1 MRRSHLLHLL
11 WIPLAI
17 AVGLGALYG
26 LAYTPRGLAIIA
38 AKLNGRLGA
47 VTLVIQGA
55 SGTLARG
62 FHVDHLVIDHRRAH
76 IELDDVSGHVSV
88 LPLAWQT
95 IRVPQ
100 LRAGHMLIHALH
112 VPPDPNPQAPH
123 FLPPLMR
130 VLANRVVVDSWHLI
144 ATNGT
149 EYDSSALNL
158 SAIIYPESIR
168 LYTAS
173 LDYRAVHL
181 RASGELRA
189 ALSLGM
195 TGDLHADAAPEGQ
208 PTWTVNGRFDGSLA
222 HLGVDL
228 RISEPFAAEFHGAA
242 DDLTNRW
249 HWQGHAQLRRLD
261 LTVWHLSNNLGLIS
275 GPLEVSGDRDGFRA
289 QGPLTPQALKAGA
302 LQTEFEGSFTAPT
315 LAVTLFHLR
324 HVASGAEA
332 QAAGTISWQPAGPVL
347 DLAGEWTHL
356 RWPLAA
362 TDARTLSDHGH
373 YHLKG
378 VHSYDIEADGEL
390 HVGSLPTISVARLHG
405 QLSADGLHADA
416 AELTVAG
423 ARAQLSGQMHWGAS
437 QNWQLQARV
446 QELDV
451 ATLRPGVAGH
461 INFSLS
467 AAGNR
472 LDPQGDLE
480 ARLGDLS
487 GSVRGQPAE
496 GHGDI
501 AHHGGEWLFRD
512 VHVGLGA
519 THIAL
524 DGRIGGIIS
533 PAPAATTASV
543 TPAAATA
550 TSATAVNLNFT
561 VDAEDLALL
570 HPGAHGKLEA
580 HGSLRGDRTDLTLL
594 TTAKLSA
601 VQWEGMGL
609 DSLEAIITFDP
620 HGTGRNDARID
631 LAGLTFGGR
640 RLESLKLRTEGTTA
654 RHTLTFDARAEGWD
668 MAVRGA
674 GRYASG
680 QWLEQIEHA
689 QITDGRKLQLEL
701 DAPAPLEVALDRL
714 HFESICMHDEPARL
728 CASASFDPLLR
739 KLSIHASNMPM
750 RALTAGLTVAT
761 DYEGTLGVQIE
772 ATDSAETPW
781 RGTLNAQLAQ
791 AAIRRHFASGRI
803 ETLNLGDGLVRA
815 ELTEH
820 DLSAGLGLDAG
831 NAGLI
836 EGHLTA
842 HGNDAA
848 WRAWPLTGDL
858 SIETDAVGFLEAYV
872 SQIDRASGRLKAN
885 LALSGS
891 VDAPVIGGELDVTGA
906 QLDAY
911 QIALSLRDLN
921 FHARLT
927 GTTLDL
933 EGAAN
938 CGPDGHATVKGS
950 MRWQQGLPWG
960 NLSIKGTDLRVI
972 NIPEA
977 RVDASP
983 DVALDLQGQRIDV
996 KGSVGLPYA
1005 RIEPANLTNAVLPSS
1020 DELIVGESAP
1030 AHTTVFKVY
1039 SDITLQLGERVTV
1052 NTAGLS
1058 GRLSGSIRVAT
1069 DDTGISRGSGELK
1082 VEEGKYLAYGRNL
1095 DVQRGRLL
1103 FSNGLMG
1110 DPGLDLRAVKKFPDI
1125 TAGVNVRGTLRQP
1138 RMTFFSDPE
1147 VAQSQIVSLL
1157 LAGGSLESVQNTST
1171 TTDPT
1176 ARSSASRADLM
1187 QGGAILAQQIGGR
1200 YDIEA
1205 GVEQDLDN
1213 ETSLVLGRYLSP
1225 RLYVSYGVGLAEAI
1239 NTLKMRYTIGDHWTV
1254 KTEAGTQRSAD
1265 LVYTIER

>member
-1 MRRSHLLHLL
+1 MRLRHLLHLL
-11 WIPLAI
+11 WIPLVL
-17 AVGLGALYG
+17 AVALGALYG
-26 LAYTPRGLAIIA
+26 LSYTPRGLAIIA
-38 AKLNGRLGA
+38 QKLNGRLGA
-47 VTLVIQGA
+47 VTIGIQGA

-95 IRVPQ
+95 IRVPE
-100 LRAGHMLIHALH
+100 LHAEHMLLHALH
-112 VPPDPNPQAPH
+112 VPPDPHPQPPH

-130 VLANRVVVDSWHLI
+130 VLANRLSVNRWHLI

-149 EYDSSALNL
+149 EYDSSALTM
-158 SAIIYPESIR
+158 SGVIYPETIR
-168 LYTAS
+168 IYAAS

-181 RASGELRA
+181 RTSGELRA
-189 ALSLGM
+189 ALSLAL
-195 TGDLHADAAPEGQ
+195 TGDLHADAAPQGQ
-208 PTWTVNGRFDGSLA
+208 PAWTVNGRFDGSLA
-222 HLGVDL
+222 HLGLDL

-249 HWQGHAQLRRLD
+249 HWQGHCALRRLD
-261 LTVWHLSNNLGLIS
+261 LTAWHMGNSLGLIS

-289 QGPLTPQALKAGA
+289 QGQLTPQAWKAGA
-302 LQTEFEGSFTAPT
+302 LQTEFEGSFAAPT
-315 LAVTLFHLR
+315 LAVSLFHLR
-324 HVASGAEA
+324 HPASGANA
-332 QAAGTISWQPAGPVL
+332 QATGTITWTPDGPVL
-347 DLAGEWTHL
+347 DLTGDWNHL

-362 TDARTLSDHGH
+362 ADAHARSEQGH
-373 YHLKG
+373 YHLRG
-378 VHSYDIEADGEL
+378 AHLYDLEADGEL
-390 HVGSLPTISVARLHG
+390 HVGSLPTISVAHLRG
-405 QLSADGLHADA
+405 QLSADGLRADA
-416 AELTVAG
+416 ADIQTIG
-423 ARAQLSGQMHWGAS
+423 ARAQLSGQLHWGAS
-437 QNWQLQARV
+437 QNWQVQARV
-446 QELDV
+446 QELDI
-451 ATLRPGVAGH
+451 AALRPGVAGH
-461 INFSLS
+461 VNFSLT
-467 AAGNR
+467 AAGDR
-472 LDPQGDLE
+472 LDPQGDLV
-480 ARLGDLS
+480 ARFADLS
-487 GSVRGQPAE
+487 GSVRGQGAE
-496 GHGDI
+496 GHGEI
-501 AHHGGEWLFRD
+501 THHGGEWQYRD
-512 VHVGLGA
+512 VRVGLGA
-519 THIAL
+519 AHLGL
-524 DGRIGGIIS
+524 DGGIADAGN
-533 PAPAATTASV
+533 APGATH
-543 TPAAATA
+543 
-550 TSATAVNLNFT
+550 LNFSI
-561 VDAEDLALL
+561 DAEDLALL
-570 HPGAHGKLEA
+570 HAGAHGRLQA

-601 VQWEGMGL
+601 VQWEGVGL

-654 RHTLTFDARAEGWD
+654 RHTVALDARAEGLD
-668 MAVRGA
+668 MTLRGA
-674 GRYASG
+674 GRYAAG
-680 QWLEQIEHA
+680 QWLEQVEHA
-689 QITDGRKLQLEL
+689 QVSDGHKLQLEL
-701 DAPAPLEVALDRL
+701 DAPVTFEVALDRL
-714 HFESICMHDEPARL
+714 HVDSICMHDEPARL
-728 CASASFDPLLR
+728 CASASFDSAQR
-739 KLSIHASNMPM
+739 KVSVRAFNMPM

-772 ATDSAETPW
+772 ATDSADAPW
-781 RGTLNAQLAQ
+781 RGTLNAELAQ
-791 AAIRRHFASGRI
+791 AAIRRHFANGRT
-803 ETLNLGDGLVRA
+803 ETLSLGDGLVRA

-831 NAGLI
+831 SAGLI

-842 HGNDAA
+842 HGNDIS
-848 WRAWPLTGDL
+848 WRSWPLTGDL
-858 SIETDAVGFLEAYV
+858 SIETEAVGFLEAYI
-872 SQIDRASGRLKAN
+872 SQIDRASGRLKAK

-891 VDAPVIGGELDVTGA
+891 VDAPELGGELDVTGA

-921 FHARLT
+921 FHARLA
-927 GTTLDL
+927 GNTLDL
-933 EGAAN
+933 EGGAN
-938 CGPDGHATVKGS
+938 CGPDGHAQVKGS
-950 MRWQQGLPWG
+950 MRWHQGLPWG
-960 NLSIKGTDLRVI
+960 DLSIKGTDLRVI

-983 DVALDLQGQRIDV
+983 DVALRLQGQRIDV
-996 KGSVGLPYA
+996 KGQVALPYA
-1005 RIEPANLTNAVLPSS
+1005 RIEPANLANAVLPSS
-1020 DELIVGESAP
+1020 DEVIVDQSAP
-1030 AHTTVFKVY
+1030 AHPTVFKVY

-1082 VEEGKYLAYGRNL
+1082 VEEGKYLAYGRKL

-1147 VAQSQIVSLL
+1147 VSQSQIVSLL
-1157 LAGGSLESVQNTST
+1157 LAGGSLESMQNTST
-1171 TTDPT
+1171 TTDPAGT
-1176 ARSSASRADLM
+1176 RSSASRADLM

-1200 YDIEA
+1200 YDFEA

-1239 NTLKMRYTIGDHWTV
+1239 NTLKMRYTIGDRWTV

>member
-1 MRRSHLLHLL
+1 M
-11 WIPLAI
+11 
-17 AVGLGALYG
+17 
-26 LAYTPRGLAIIA
+26 
-38 AKLNGRLGA
+38 
-47 VTLVIQGA
+47 
-55 SGTLARG
+55 
-62 FHVDHLVIDHRRAH
+62 
-76 IELDDVSGHVSV
+76 
-88 LPLAWQT
+88 
-95 IRVPQ
+95 
-100 LRAGHMLIHALH
+100 
-112 VPPDPNPQAPH
+112 
-123 FLPPLMR
+123 
-130 VLANRVVVDSWHLI
+130 
-144 ATNGT
+144 
-149 EYDSSALNL
+149 
-158 SAIIYPESIR
+158 
-168 LYTAS
+168 
-173 LDYRAVHL
+173 HL
-181 RASGELRA
+181 RTSGELRA
-189 ALSLGM
+189 ALSLQL

-208 PTWTVNGRFDGSLA
+208 PAWTVNGRFDGSLA
-222 HLGVDL
+222 HLGLDL

-249 HWQGHAQLRRLD
+249 HWQGHAELRRLD
-261 LTVWHLSNNLGLIS
+261 LTVWHMSGNLGLIS
-275 GPLEVSGDRDGFRA
+275 GPLEVSGDRDGFQA
-289 QGPLTPQALKAGA
+289 QGQLTPQALKAGP
-302 LQTEFEGSFTAPT
+302 LQTGFEGSFAAPI
-315 LAVTLFHLR
+315 LAVKLFQLH
-324 HVASGAEA
+324 HAISGASA
-332 QAAGTISWQPAGPVL
+332 QATGTISWVSDGPVL
-347 DLAGEWTHL
+347 DLSGEWTHF

-362 TDARTLSDHGH
+362 ADARARSDDGH
-373 YHLKG
+373 FHLKG
-378 VHSYDIEADGEL
+378 AHTYDIEADGDL
-390 HVGSLPTISVARLHG
+390 HVGSLPTISIARLHG
-405 QLSADGLHADA
+405 QLSADGLRTDA
-416 AELTVAG
+416 ADVAVSG

-437 QNWQLQARV
+437 QNWQVKARV
-446 QELDV
+446 QELDID
-451 ATLRPGVAGH
+451 TLRPGIAGH
-461 INFSLS
+461 INFALS
-467 AAGNR
+467 AAGDR
-472 LDPQGDLE
+472 LDPQGDME
-480 ARLGDLS
+480 ARFTELG
-487 GSVRGQPAE
+487 GGVRGQGAE
-496 GHGDI
+496 GHGEI
-501 AHHGGEWLFRD
+501 AHHAGEWLFRD
-512 VHVGLGA
+512 VHIGLGA
-519 THIAL
+519 AHLGL
-524 DGRIGGIIS
+524 DGRIGG
-533 PAPAATTASV
+533 AGNAA
-543 TPAAATA
+543 
-550 TSATAVNLNFT
+550 SAMNLNFT
-561 VDAEDLALL
+561 IEAQDLALL
-570 HPGAHGKLEA
+570 HAGAHGKLEA

-601 VQWEGMGL
+601 VQWEGVGL

-631 LAGLTFGGR
+631 VAGLTLGGR

-654 RHTLTFDARAEGWD
+654 RHALTLDARAEGMD
-668 MAVRGA
+668 MSMRGA

-689 QITDGRKLQLEL
+689 QISDGHKLQLEL
-701 DAPAPLEVALDRL
+701 DAPVALEVALDRL
-714 HFESICMHDEPARL
+714 HLESICMRDEPARL
-728 CASASFDPLLR
+728 CASASFDPSLR
-739 KLSIHASNMPM
+739 KVSIRASNMPM

-772 ATDSAETPW
+772 ATDSAQTPW

-791 AAIRRHFASGRI
+791 AAIRRHFANGRM
-803 ETLNLGDGLVRA
+803 ETLSLGDGLVRA

-831 NAGLI
+831 KAGLI

-842 HGNDAA
+842 HGDDAS
-848 WRAWPLTGDL
+848 WRGWPLTGDL

-872 SQIDRASGRLKAN
+872 SQIDRASGRLKAK

-891 VDAPVIGGELDVTGA
+891 VDAPELGGELDVTGG

-921 FHARLT
+921 FHARLA
-927 GTTLDL
+927 GNTLDL
-933 EGAAN
+933 DGSAN
-938 CGPDGHATVKGS
+938 CGPDGHAQVKGS
-950 MRWQQGLPWG
+950 IRWQQGLPWG

-983 DVALDLQGQRIDV
+983 DVALELKGQRIDV
-996 KGSVGLPYA
+996 KGQVALPYA

-1020 DELIVGESAP
+1020 DEVMVGQSSP

-1058 GRLSGSIRVAT
+1058 GRLSGTIRVAT

-1157 LAGGSLESVQNTST
+1157 LAGGSLESVQNTNT

-1176 ARSSASRADLM
+1176 SRSSASRADLM

>member
-11 WIPLAI
+11 WIPLAL
-17 AVGLGALYG
+17 AVALGALYG
-26 LAYTPRGLAIIA
+26 LAYTPRGLTFIA
-38 AKLNGRLGA
+38 QKLQGRLGG
-47 VTLVIQGA
+47 VTIDIQGA
-55 SGTLARG
+55 TGTLARG

-95 IRVPQ
+95 IRVPE
-100 LRAGHMLIHALH
+100 LHAGHLLIHALH
-112 VPPDPNPQAPH
+112 VPLDPNPQPPH

-130 VLANRVVVDSWHLI
+130 VLANHIVVNRWHLI

-149 EYDSSALNL
+149 EYDSSAL
-158 SAIIYPESIR
+158 SIAGVIYPESIR
-168 LYTAS
+168 IYTAA

-181 RASGELRA
+181 RTSGELRA
-189 ALSLGM
+189 ALSLRL
-195 TGDLHADAAPEGQ
+195 TGDLHADAAPEGA
-208 PTWTVNGRFDGSLA
+208 PSWTVNGRFDGSLS
-222 HLGVDL
+222 HLGLDL

-249 HWQGHAQLRRLD
+249 HWQGHAELRRLD

-275 GPLEVSGDRDGFRA
+275 GPLQVAGDRDGFRA
-289 QGPLTPQALKAGA
+289 QGQLTPPSWKSGP

-315 LAVTLFHLR
+315 LAVTRFHL
-324 HVASGAEA
+324 HHAASGADA
-332 QAAGTISWQPAGPVL
+332 QATGTISWLPGGPVL
-347 DLAGEWTHL
+347 DLAGDWTHL

-362 TDARTLSDHGH
+362 ADARLRSDGGH

-378 VHSYDIEADGEL
+378 THTFDVEADGDL
-390 HVGSLPTISVARLHG
+390 HAGSMPAISITRLRG
-405 QLSADGLHADA
+405 QLSGDGLRADA
-416 AELTVAG
+416 ADIAAPA

-437 QNWQLQARV
+437 QNWQVQARV
-446 QELDV
+446 QDLDI
-451 ATLRPGVAGH
+451 AALRPGVAGH
-461 INFSLS
+461 LNFSLT
-467 AAGNR
+467 AAGDR
-472 LDPQGDLE
+472 LDPQADIE
-480 ARLGDLS
+480 ARFGELS
-487 GSVRGQPAE
+487 GNVRGQGAE
-496 GHGDI
+496 GHGEI
-501 AHHGGEWLFRD
+501 THHGGEWLFRD
-512 VHVGLGA
+512 VRVGLGA
-519 THIAL
+519 TRLSL
-524 DGRIGGIIS
+524 DGGIGG
-533 PAPAATTASV
+533 AGNAAGV
-543 TPAAATA
+543 TH
-550 TSATAVNLNFT
+550 LNFT
-561 VDAEDLALL
+561 IDAEDLALL
-570 HPGAHGKLEA
+570 HAGAHGKLEA
-580 HGSLRGDRTDLTLL
+580 RGSLRGDRTDLTLL

-601 VQWEGMGL
+601 VQWEGVGL

-631 LAGLTFGGR
+631 LAGLTAGGR
-640 RLESLKLRTEGTTA
+640 RLESLKLRTEGTTVH
-654 RHTLTFDARAEGWD
+654 HTLALDARAEGMD
-668 MAVRGA
+668 MSVRGA
-674 GRYASG
+674 GRYAGG

-689 QITDGRKLQLEL
+689 QIGDGQKLQLEL
-701 DAPAPLEVALDRL
+701 DAPATLEVALDHL
-714 HFESICMHDEPARL
+714 HLESICMHDEPARL
-728 CASASFDPLLR
+728 CASAAFDPLLR
-739 KLSIHASNMPM
+739 RISIRASNMPM
-750 RALTAGLTVAT
+750 RSLTAGLTVAT

-772 ATDSAETPW
+772 ATDSADTPW

-803 ETLNLGDGLVRA
+803 ETLSLGDGLVRA

-831 NAGLI
+831 SAGLI
-836 EGHLTA
+836 EGHLSA
-842 HGNDAA
+842 HGNDAS
-848 WRAWPLTGDL
+848 WRGWPLTGDL

-872 SQIDRASGRLKAN
+872 SQIDRASGRLKAK
-885 LALSGS
+885 LALTGS
-891 VDAPVIGGELDVTGA
+891 VEAPEFGGELDVTGA

-921 FHARLT
+921 FHARLS
-927 GTTLDL
+927 GNTLDL
-933 EGAAN
+933 DGSAS
-938 CGPDGHATVKGS
+938 CGPDGHAQVNGS
-950 MRWQQGLPWG
+950 IRWQQGLPWG

-983 DVALDLQGQRIDV
+983 DVALDLQGQRINV
-996 KGSVGLPYA
+996 KGQVALPYA
-1005 RIEPANLTNAVLPSS
+1005 RIQPANLTNAVLPSS
-1020 DELIVGESAP
+1020 DEVIVGQSTA
-1030 AHTTVFKVY
+1030 AHPTVFKVY

-1125 TAGVNVRGTLRQP
+1125 TAGINVRGTLRQP

-1157 LAGGSLESVQNTST
+1157 LAGGSLESMQNTNT
-1171 TTDPT
+1171 TTDPG

-1239 NTLKMRYTIGDHWTV
+1239 NTLKMRYTVGDHWTV

>member
-11 WIPLAI
+11 WIPLAL
-17 AVGLGALYG
+17 AVALGALYG
-26 LAYTPRGLAIIA
+26 LAYTPRGLAILTHQ
-38 AKLNGRLGA
+38 LNGHLGSGPGA
-47 VTLVIQGA
+47 VAIEIQGA
-55 SGTLARG
+55 TGTLARG
-62 FHVDHLVIDHRRAH
+62 FHLDHLVIDHRRAH
-76 IELDDVSGHVSV
+76 IELDNVSGHISV

-95 IRVPQ
+95 IRVPE

-112 VPPDPNPQAPH
+112 VPPDPHPQAPH

-130 VLANRVVVDSWHLI
+130 VLANRIIVDSWHLI
-144 ATNGT
+144 ATNDT
-149 EYDSSALNL
+149 EYDSRALNI
-158 SAIIYPESIR
+158 SGVIYPESIR
-168 LYTAS
+168 IYTAS

-181 RASGELRA
+181 RTSGELRA
-189 ALSLGM
+189 ALSLGL
-195 TGDLHADAAPEGQ
+195 TGDLHADAAPEGE
-208 PTWTVNGRFDGSLA
+208 PAWTVNGRFDGSLT
-222 HLGVDL
+222 HLGLDL
-228 RISEPFAAEFHGAA
+228 RISEPFAAEFKGSA

-249 HWQGHAQLRRLD
+249 NWQGRADLRRLD
-261 LTVWHLSNNLGLIS
+261 LTVWRLSGNLGLIS
-275 GPLEVSGDRDGFRA
+275 GPLELWGDRDGFRA
-289 QGPLTPQALKAGA
+289 QGQLTPQALKAGPM
-302 LQTEFEGSFTAPT
+302 QTEFAGSFTAPT
-315 LAVTLFHLR
+315 LAVTLFHL
-324 HVASGAEA
+324 HHAASGANA
-332 QAAGTISWQPAGPVL
+332 LASGTISWVPNGPVL
-347 DLAGEWTHL
+347 NLTGEWNHF

-362 TDARTLSDHGH
+362 ADARVHSDAGH

-378 VHSYDIEADGEL
+378 AHSYDLEADGDL
-390 HVGSLPTISVARLHG
+390 HAGTLPPISIERLHG
-405 QLSADGLHADA
+405 QLSADGLRADA
-416 AELTVAG
+416 AEVGIAG
-423 ARAQLSGQMHWGAS
+423 AHAQLTGQMHWGSS
-437 QNWQLQARV
+437 QNWQLRGRV
-446 QELDV
+446 QDLDV
-451 ATLRPGVAGH
+451 AALRPGVAGH
-461 INFSLS
+461 LNFALS
-467 AAGNR
+467 ASGDR

-496 GHGDI
+496 GHGEI
-501 AHHGGEWLFRD
+501 AHHGDEWLFRD

-524 DGRIGGIIS
+524 DGRIGG
-533 PAPAATTASV
+533 APAATT
-543 TPAAATA
+543 TTAAAN
-550 TSATAVNLNFT
+550 VNLNFT

-570 HPGAHGKLEA
+570 HAGAHGKLEA
-580 HGSLRGDRTDLTLL
+580 HGSLRGDGSDLTFL

-601 VQWEGMGL
+601 VQWEGVGL
-609 DSLEAIITFDP
+609 DSLDAIITFDP
-620 HGTGRNDARID
+620 HGTGRNDARIE
-631 LAGLTFGGR
+631 LAGLTLGGR
-640 RLESLKLRTEGTTA
+640 RLETLKLRTEGTTA
-654 RHTLTFDARAEGWD
+654 HHTLTFDARAEGWD
-668 MAVRGA
+668 MVVRGA

-701 DAPAPLEVALDRL
+701 DAPAPVEVALDRL
-714 HFESICMHDEPARL
+714 HFDSICMHDEPARL
-728 CASASFDPLLR
+728 CASASFDHLLR

-772 ATDSAETPW
+772 ATDSADTPW

-791 AAIRRHFASGRI
+791 AAVRRHFASGRT
-803 ETLNLGDGLVRA
+803 ETLSLGDGLVRA

-831 NAGLI
+831 SAGLI

-842 HGNDAA
+842 HGNDAS
-848 WRAWPLTGDL
+848 WRGWPLTGDL

-872 SQIDRASGRLKAN
+872 SQIDRASGRLKAT

-891 VDAPVIGGELDVTGA
+891 VDAPVIGGELDVTGG

-921 FHARLT
+921 FHARLS
-927 GTTLDL
+927 GNTLDL
-933 EGAAN
+933 DGSAN
-938 CGPDGHATVKGS
+938 CGPDGHAQVNGS
-950 MRWQQGLPWG
+950 VRWQQGLPWG

-996 KGSVGLPYA
+996 KGQVALPYA

-1020 DELIVGESAP
+1020 DEVIVGQSASP
-1030 AHTTVFKVY
+1030 HPTVFKVY

-1069 DDTGISRGSGELK
+1069 DDSGISRGSGELK

-1095 DVQRGRLL
+1095 DIQRGRLL

-1125 TAGVNVRGTLRQP
+1125 TAGINVRGTLRQP

-1171 TTDPT
+1171 ATDPT

-1200 YDIEA
+1200 YNIEA